1 MQEHKKRD
9 RTPGKAFKS
18 HLGGAEAGPRP
29 LQSEG
34 PAAPLGRKATKARK
48 KGLLGTSC
56 PLPAWSSFSVLEM
69 VEPVS
74 AARVAEGEALYLESR
89 LSSISLM
96 LLAESPS
103 FLIRMM
109 RSWRGLATQSPLST
123 WAKEPR
129 QRRRARHRPVH
140 DHTEDI
146 CAWQVPRPCP
156 SSGNKTHLE
165 FKDVHEDRVAL
176 GGFFIQACRRPDPV
190 EVGPIGREMDRGHGA
205 AYGEVIGGH
214 WEKLAH
220 LGQRKG
226 AGGKGRRNSVLRAFI
241 MTR

>member
-1 MQEHKKRD
+1 MVQSRSVRRGTATSEKRRLD
-9 RTPGKAFKS
+9 LAPF
-18 HLGGAEAGPRP
+18 
-29 LQSEG
+29 G
-34 PAAPLGRKATKARK
+34 PAASLGRKATKSRRK
-48 KGLLGTSC
+48 RLLGTSC

-109 RSWRGLATQSPLST
+109 RSWRGLATQSPFST
-123 WAKEPR
+123 WAKEPKR
-129 QRRRARHRPVH
+129 RRRARHRPVCC
-140 DHTEDI
+140 HTKDI
-146 CAWQVPRPCP
+146 GAWQAPHLGP

-165 FKDVHEDRVAL
+165 LKDIHEDRVAL

-205 AYGEVIGGH
+205 AYGKVIGGH

-220 LGQRKG
+220 LGQRNG
-226 AGGKGRRNSVLRAFI
+226 AGGGKGGEIQFYRHLL
-241 MTR
+241 